1 MGITK
6 SDYKFQGPKLEEAML
21 DVYKRENY
29 IRGRY
34 EKGGGFGL
42 DFSSVDYKIE
52 NYRWITER
60 ANIADLKIEQ
70 ARLAGKNIDDPEVL
84 KVIAREVDENIKSGK
99 RNGSWL
105 NYLTYLVIPGL
116 IIWWLFF

>member
-21 DVYKRENY
+21 DVYKRDNY
-29 IRGRY
+29 IHGRY
-34 EKGGGFGL
+34 QKGGGFGL

-52 NYRWITER
+52 NNRWITER

-70 ARLAGKNIDDPEVL
+70 ARLAGKNIDDYAIL
-84 KVIAREVDENIKSGK
+84 KEIAREVNEDIKSQK
-99 RNGSWL
+99 RSGSWL
-105 NYLTYLVIPGL
+105 NYLIYLIVPAIVIWL
-116 IIWWLFF
+116 IFF